1 MKTAFL
7 ELTQQRRSVRGYRDK
22 PVEAETLDY
31 IFETARIAPS
41 ACNKQPWRFV
51 VVTDSKKRAAICKK
65 GMGAPVPNPWAITA
79 PVIIALCVGYSPVI
93 HTAGKL
99 LKGVDYRLLDA
110 GIAGEH
116 LCLAA
121 AEQGL
126 GTCWIG
132 WFKPRIIK
140 RILEIPR
147 GTKPVSLITLGYP
160 AEEVEHD
167 DKKRLEM
174 EQIRFYETFTG
185 SEA

>member
-1 MKTAFL
+1 MNTAFL
-7 ELTQQRRSVRGYRDK
+7 ELARRRRSVRGYLDK
-22 PVEAETLDY
+22 PVEAEVLDY
-31 IFETARIAPS
+31 IFEAARIAPS

-51 VVTDSKKRAAICKK
+51 VVTDAGKRAAICEK
-65 GMGAPVPNPWAITA
+65 GMGAPVSNPWAGTA
-79 PVIIALCVGYSPVI
+79 PVIIALCVGYSPVV

-132 WFKPRIIK
+132 WFKPRIIR
-140 RILEIPR
+140 RILNIPR
-147 GTKPVSLITLGYP
+147 TAKPVSLITLGYP
-160 AEEVEHD
+160 AEEIEKD
-167 DKKRLEM
+167 DKKRLEID
-174 EQIRFYETFTG
+174 QIRFYEAFTG
-185 SEA
+185 SVT